1 MSTLPHLPAIKGL
14 FEIHITVDHTTHTGL
29 YDLVRF
35 TADHKDMKR
44 ILAVGW
50 SGVWPN
56 QYMISK
62 WSNGTAVSVVT
73 KAEGIAEDMRKA
85 GIVVKRV
92 KVESMAHN
100 DGVPV
105 SDNQWSDNYF
115 EFHAKVDLG
124 THTLEEFEEDLGDLE
139 HSEYTVL
146 GTSFNLTGTSGVPL
160 LTLRVE
166 GQLGR
171 AFAIAEKDLVLEQ
184 LKDDGYD
191 ILGSLQSEYA
201 VYDTNREIDDGWLV

>member
-1 MSTLPHLPAIKGL
+1 
-14 FEIHITVDHTTHTGL
+14 
-29 YDLVRF
+29 
-35 TADHKDMKR
+35 
-44 ILAVGW
+44 
-50 SGVWPN
+50 
-56 QYMISK
+56 
-62 WSNGTAVSVVT
+62 
-73 KAEGIAEDMRKA
+73 
-85 GIVVKRV
+85 
-92 KVESMAHN
+92 
-100 DGVPV
+100 
-105 SDNQWSDNYF
+105 
-115 EFHAKVDLG
+115 VDLG